1 VSAENADL
9 KRGGGPR
16 PDAQEQIAV
25 IESEVST
32 VVKALATLTN
42 LADKGIVKDERT
54 RTVSTISNAS

>member
-1 VSAENADL
+1 MRTSNEEAVQDL
-9 KRGGGPR
+9 MLRNKSPLLK
-16 PDAQEQIAV
+16 
-25 IESEVST
+25 SEVST